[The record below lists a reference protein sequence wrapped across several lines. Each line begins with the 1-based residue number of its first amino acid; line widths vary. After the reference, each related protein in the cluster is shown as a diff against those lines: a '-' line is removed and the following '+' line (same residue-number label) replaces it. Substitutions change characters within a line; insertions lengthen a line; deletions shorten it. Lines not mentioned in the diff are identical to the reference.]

1 MKGRIFRRLALF
13 GVLAATLIVVPNAS
27 VRQFDTA
34 LVKIDYAQGVDHPK
48 NIIWVLAMGSDARPG
63 ETITRTRADAIQLV
77 GINLKTGTGVILGTP
92 RDSWVS
98 IDGVGSNRVNAA
110 LYYGGPQLMAKT
122 VGQIYGIDVDYALIT
137 GFGGFERMVKTI
149 GGVVVDSDMDFSD
162 DNLAFRYHKGK
173 NYVNG
178 TKALNFGRMRHYLP
192 RGDFDRSAHQGELI
206 KAIARKVKQKQDVPG
221 FFEAGMLSALTEL
234 RTDLNPAELYR
245 IAQAAITVN
254 PAKIKDCVLPGGIG
268 DIGGASVVIPNLTEA
283 KRIGNDVR
291 TDAKLDSGC

>member
-1 MKGRIFRRLALF
+1 MRRTIRRVAVF
-13 GVLAATLIVVPNAS
+13 AALAAALVFVPDGS

-48 NIIWVLAMGSDARPG
+48 NIIWVLAMGSDARAG
-63 ETITRTRADAIQLV
+63 EPITRTRADAIQLV
-77 GINLKTGTGVILGTP
+77 GINLDTGTGVVLGTP

-98 IDGVGSNRVNAA
+98 IEGVGSNRVNAA

-122 VGQIYGIDVDYALIT
+122 VGQIYGIDVDYAVIT
-137 GFGGFERMVKTI
+137 GFSGFERMVESI
-149 GGVVVDSDMDFSD
+149 GGVVVDSDMAFSD
-162 DNLAFRYHKGK
+162 DNLPYRYHQGK

-206 KAIARKVKQKQDVPG
+206 KAIARKVKQKQNVPG
-221 FFEAGMLSALTEL
+221 FFEAGMLSAITEL
-234 RTDLNPAELYR
+234 RTDLNPIELYR
-245 IAQAAITVN
+245 VAQAAITVN
-254 PAKIKDCVLPGGIG
+254 PAKIKDCVLPGSIG
-268 DIGGASVVIPNLTEA
+268 NIGAASVVIPNLTEA
-283 KRIGNDVR
+283 KRIGDDVR